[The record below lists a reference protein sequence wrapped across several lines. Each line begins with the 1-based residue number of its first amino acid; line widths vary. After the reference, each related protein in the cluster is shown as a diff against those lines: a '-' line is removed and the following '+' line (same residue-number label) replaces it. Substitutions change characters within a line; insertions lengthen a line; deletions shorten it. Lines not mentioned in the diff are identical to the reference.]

1 MNFKSLI
8 SHLINSRKNNYREK
22 MKKQNK
28 CPECRGHGF
37 IIPSSMY
44 YITSSLECHAC
55 NSTGR
60 YTDWEKEDEEV
71 LLNKSNE

>member
-8 SHLINSRKNNYREK
+8 SNMINNRKNNFREK

-28 CPECRGHGF
+28 CPECRGQGF
-37 IIPSSMY
+37 IIPSSM

-60 YTDWEKEDEEV
+60 YTDWEKRNNDDY
-71 LLNKSNE
+71 